1 MNFDKKSLYNVD
13 KQYSRRLSPKT
24 PKSPQALQGA
34 LLKYS
39 LLINDELISKL
50 KEAT

>member
-24 PKSPQALQGA
+24 PKSPQALHRSTFEILIA
-34 LLKYS
+34 YS
-39 LLINDELISKL
+39 W
-50 KEAT
+50 